1 MPTVLGLL
9 GYDRPYVGFGQD
21 ALHTPA
27 ADKFSVNNV
36 MGTNVYQFVKG
47 NYMIQFDGE
56 KVLKAYRYRTD
67 RLLKDDVKDIMP
79 QDTLRAM
86 ETQLKSF
93 IQQYMQRMNTNNL
106 VYRK

>member
-1 MPTVLGLL
+1 
-9 GYDRPYVGFGQD
+9 
-21 ALHTPA
+21 
-27 ADKFSVNNV
+27 

-67 RLLKDDVKDIMP
+67 RLLKDDVKDTMP